1 MFHLYAQYEYWLAA
15 SQLGLAMLGM
25 GATLKVR
32 DFATVV
38 RSPKG
43 IVVGTTIQIIGV
55 PLLAALFLWGFKL
68 DTGVAVGLAL
78 VAAIPGGTMS
88 NVFTFLGRGHTAL
101 SIALT
106 GVATLA
112 CLVTTPIILGLLVQ
126 QHMPPSFVMPAG
138 QIAREIALILLLPL
152 ALGMVFLKI
161 LPAAAATFSRS
172 CIRGS
177 VFFILL
183 IIIGALG
190 SGRIDLARYGLYNL
204 SVVLLFLA
212 VLTALSWVLPIALKL
227 SRPDTTAIN
236 IETSLRNA
244 NLGLL
249 IKASLFPA
257 ATGVAAGAADA
268 LGDNVLFTLLAYG
281 GASLFLGIGQIY
293 LHRYFNRLQPVTYPN

>member
-68 DTGVAVGLAL
+68 DTGVAVDLAL

-88 NVFTFLGRGHTAL
+88 NVFTFLGRGHAAL

-112 CLVTTPIILGLLVQ
+112 CLVTTPIILSLLVQ
-126 QHMPPSFVMPAG
+126 QHMPVFRY
-138 QIAREIALILLLPL
+138 ARRSNCRGNCPDIT
-152 ALGMVFLKI
+152 
-161 LPAAAATFSRS
+161 AAPGFGYGVPEDSARS
-172 CIRGS
+172 S
-177 VFFILL
+177 
-183 IIIGALG
+183 
-190 SGRIDLARYGLYNL
+190 
-204 SVVLLFLA
+204 
-212 VLTALSWVLPIALKL
+212 
-227 SRPDTTAIN
+227 
-236 IETSLRNA
+236 
-244 NLGLL
+244 
-249 IKASLFPA
+249 
-257 ATGVAAGAADA
+257 
-268 LGDNVLFTLLAYG
+268 
-281 GASLFLGIGQIY
+281 
-293 LHRYFNRLQPVTYPN
+293 

>member
-1 MFHLYAQYEYWLAA
+1 MFDLYAQYEYWLAA
-15 SQLGLAMLGM
+15 AQLSLAMLGM

-32 DFATVV
+32 DFAAVV
-38 RSPKG
+38 RYPKG
-43 IVVGTTIQIIGV
+43 ILVGSSIQIIGV
-55 PLLAALFLWGFKL
+55 PLLAALFLWGLKL

-88 NVFTFLGRGHTAL
+88 NVFTFLGRGHAAL

-112 CLVTTPIILGLLVQ
+112 CLVTTPIVLGLLVR
-126 QHMPPSFVMPAG
+126 QHMPADFVMPAG
-138 QIAREIALILLLPL
+138 QIAGEIALILLLPL
-152 ALGMVFLKI
+152 ALGMVFLKA
-161 LPAAAATFSRS
+161 LPDAAAKFSKS

-177 VFFILL
+177 VFIIVL

-190 SGRIDLARYGLYNL
+190 SGRIDLARYGLQNL
-204 SVVLLFLA
+204 SVVLFFLA
-212 VLTALSWVLPIALKL
+212 VLAVLSQVLPMALKL

-257 ATGVAAGAADA
+257 AAGTADA
-268 LGDNVLFTLLAYG
+268 LGDDVLFTLLAYG
-281 GASLFLGIGQIY
+281 GASLFLGIGQLY
-293 LHRYFNRLQPVTYPN
+293 LHRYFNRRQPLSYPD